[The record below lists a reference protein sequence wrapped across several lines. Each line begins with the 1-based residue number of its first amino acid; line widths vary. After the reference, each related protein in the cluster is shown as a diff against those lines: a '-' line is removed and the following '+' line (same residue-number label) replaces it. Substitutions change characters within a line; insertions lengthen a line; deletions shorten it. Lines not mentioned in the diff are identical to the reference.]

1 MLIPTLENAR
11 IQCLG
16 DTGRCRMAVENYG
29 IPDEELP
36 VRMWRDG
43 IHRNFE
49 PLRHQIPASLGYML
63 PFIYLAYSMM
73 AFLYEA
79 VPVFED
85 TWIECL
91 GDFGRYRMAI
101 EDIDIRDREV

>member
-1 MLIPTLENAR
+1 
-11 IQCLG
+11 
-16 DTGRCRMAVENYG
+16 
-29 IPDEELP
+29 
-36 VRMWRDG
+36 
-43 IHRNFE
+43 
-49 PLRHQIPASLGYML
+49 ML